1 MPKITEV
8 HLIDITPEKFL
19 ENCSPVEL
27 MEIDHLIQSPRF
39 RMRMDNPEEKA
50 FWPKGAQKPY
60 PDIDDIASTNLL
72 TCK

>member
-27 MEIDHLIQSPRF
+27 MEIDHLIQTPRF
-39 RMRMDNPEEKA
+39 RARMEQEEPIK
-50 FWPKGAQKPY
+50 KPY
-60 PDIDDIASTNLL
+60 PDLDRLTDHTGLL
-72 TCK
+72 TCH